1 MSATVNFCLALHR
14 ANASLQ
20 LRLDE
25 ELGTFHGIGFNDFAL
40 LSWLAQADG
49 HRAPIPALM
58 RPLGQRPSAV
68 LRQVIA
74 LEKIGLVERS
84 GTAGQRQVVLRPAGR
99 AVVNIARETV
109 ERVCDKAVE
118 SIAPSA
124 LAMTSDAMAALSHA
138 PTLASP

>member
-1 MSATVNFCLALHR
+1 MSATVDFCLALHR

-25 ELGTFHGIGFNDFAL
+25 ELGTFHGIGYNDFAL
-40 LSWLAQADG
+40 LSWLAQADED
-49 HRAPIPALM
+49 RAPMPALT

-74 LEKIGLVERS
+74 LEKIGLVERN
-84 GTAGQRQVVLRPAGR
+84 GTAGQRQAVLRPAGR
-99 AVVNIARETV
+99 SLLSVARETV
-109 ERVCDKAVE
+109 ERVCAQAVE
-118 SIAPSA
+118 AIDP
-124 LAMTSDAMAALSHA
+124 AALGMTFSTMTALSQA